1 MGSGGANSRMIRWRI
16 YYGDGTTYDCETG
29 SAWNAP
35 GLGVQ
40 VCMHDSAEHG
50 RFSQARY
57 DYYVWYGDRWVGVDL
72 FGLWDY
78 LQQSGP
84 RKVLFGRT
92 IPSVDYDR
100 IRRWADADPF
110 FDERTAWMPNER

>member
-1 MGSGGANSRMIRWRI
+1 MLWRI
-16 YYGDGTTYDCETG
+16 YYSDGTTYDSGLG
-29 SAWNAP
+29 SPFDAP

-40 VCMHDSAEHG
+40 VVMMSSTEHG
-50 RFSQARY
+50 RYSQARY
-57 DYYVWYGDRWVGVDL
+57 DYYVWNMGEWVGCDI

-92 IPSVDYDR
+92 LPNTEYNR
-100 IRRWADADPF
+100 IRREADCDPF
-110 FDERTAWMPNER
+110 FDPRTAWAENER